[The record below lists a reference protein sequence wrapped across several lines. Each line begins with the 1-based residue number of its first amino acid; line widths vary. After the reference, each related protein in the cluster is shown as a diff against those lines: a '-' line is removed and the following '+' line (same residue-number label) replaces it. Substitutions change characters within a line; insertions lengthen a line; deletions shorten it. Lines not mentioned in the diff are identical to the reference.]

1 MVILVLN
8 CGSSSIKYQVIDMEQ
23 TGSTLL
29 AKGLVERIGLSD
41 GVLTHKPV
49 GRENFELHR
58 AIPDHTTGIKLVLDA
73 LTDPVH
79 GVIASLDEVK
89 AVGHR
94 VAHGGEFFPESC
106 IVTED
111 VKAKIRSLFE
121 IAPLHN
127 PANLEGVLSIEKV
140 LPGVKQVTVF
150 DTSFHQSIPAV
161 NYMYALPHAYY
172 EKYRVRKYGFHGTSH
187 KYVAKVGA
195 ELAGLDFHNSR
206 IITCHIGNGGSVTAI
221 LNGKSYDT
229 SMGFSPLDGLVMGTR
244 CGQKEGMSYAERN
257 TMMNKQSGVQGLT
270 GISSDMRDI
279 DRAYDEGNL
288 RAILARDM
296 YYGRIKKFI
305 GEYAAE
311 MGGVDMIIFTG
322 GVGEN
327 SCEMREAVCTGLEFM
342 GVKFDPAANKGARGV
357 NKILSAADSKVKV
370 ATIATNEELVIATDT
385 YPAACDKPLPREG
398 FGVGSGLQTTPAA
411 ATTAD
416 SIEAK
421 QQSIY
426 QF

>member
-8 CGSSSIKYQVIDMEQ
+8 CGSSSIKYQVIDMEDA
-23 TGSTLL
+23 SSKLL
-29 AKGLVERIGLSD
+29 AKGIVERIGLPEGD
-41 GVLTHKPV
+41 LTHKPV
-49 GRENFELHR
+49 GKEPFELHR
-58 AIPDHTTGIKLVLDA
+58 AIPDQTTGIKLVLDA

-79 GVIASLDEVK
+79 GVIASLEEVK

-111 VKAKIRSLFE
+111 AKAKIRSLFE

-187 KYVAKVGA
+187 KYVAKAGA

-244 CGQKEGMSYAERN
+244 CGQVDASAITFIGEKEGMSYAELN
-257 TMMNKQSGVQGLT
+257 DMMNKKSGVQGLT
-270 GISSDMRDI
+270 DISSDMRDI
-279 DRAYDEGNL
+279 DRAYDEGNP

-357 NKILSAADSKVKV
+357 NKILSAPDSKVKV

-385 YPAACDKPLPREG
+385 YNLVK
-398 FGVGSGLQTTPAA
+398 
-411 ATTAD
+411 
-416 SIEAK
+416 
-421 QQSIY
+421 
-426 QF
+426 

>member
-1 MVILVLN
+1 MIVLVLN
-8 CGSSSIKYQVIDMEQ
+8 CGSSSIKYQVIDIDDN
-23 TGSTLL
+23 SNALL
-29 AKGLVERIGLSD
+29 AKGLVDRIGLPEGS
-41 GVLTHKPV
+41 LTHKPS
-49 GRENFELHR
+49 GKDKFEMR
-58 AIPDHTTGIKLVLDA
+58 MPIPDHTTGISLVLKA

-79 GVIASLDEVK
+79 GVIASLSDVK

-94 VAHGGEFFPESC
+94 VAHGGEFFKSSC
-106 IVTED
+106 IVDEQ
-111 VKAKIRSLFE
+111 AKEHIRSLFE

-140 LPGVKQVTVF
+140 LPGVPQVTVF
-150 DTSFHQSIPAV
+150 DTSFHQTIPAT
-161 NYMYALPHAYY
+161 NYLYALPAEYY

-195 ELAGLDFHNSR
+195 GLAGIDINSSK

-244 CGQKEGMSYAERN
+244 CGMVDASAITFIGENEKMTYAELN
-257 TMMNKQSGVQGLT
+257 TMMNKKSGVLGMT

-279 DRAYDEGNL
+279 DAAYNAGNE

-296 YYGRIKKFI
+296 YYSRVKKFV

-311 MGGVDMIIFTG
+311 MGGVDLLIFTG

-327 SCEMREAVCTGLEFM
+327 SSELRASVCSNMEFM
-342 GVKFDPAANKGARGV
+342 GIKIDEKINAATHGDNA
-357 NKILSAADSKVKV
+357 ILSTADSKVKV
-370 ATIATNEELVIATDT
+370 AAIATNEELVIATDT
-385 YPAACDKPLPREG
+385 YELTKNL
-398 FGVGSGLQTTPAA
+398 
-411 ATTAD
+411 
-416 SIEAK
+416 
-421 QQSIY
+421 
-426 QF
+426 

>member
-8 CGSSSIKYQVIDMEQ
+8 CGSSSIKYQVIDMEAAS
-23 TGSTLL
+23 STLL
-29 AKGLVERIGLSD
+29 AKGIVERIGLPEGD
-41 GVLTHKPV
+41 LIHKPV
-49 GRENFELHR
+49 GKQPFELHR
-58 AIPDHTTGIKLVLDA
+58 PIPDHTTGIKLVLDA

-79 GVIASLDEVK
+79 GVIASLEEVK

-106 IVTED
+106 IVTEE
-111 VKAKIRSLFE
+111 VKSKIRSLFE

-161 NYMYALPHAYY
+161 NYKYALPHAYY

-187 KYVAKVGA
+187 KYVAKAGA

-244 CGQKEGMSYAERN
+244 CGQVDASAITFIGEKEGMSYAELN
-257 TMMNKQSGVQGLT
+257 DMMNKKSGVQGLT
-270 GISSDMRDI
+270 DISSDMRDI
-279 DRAYDEGNL
+279 DRAYDEGNP

-357 NKILSAADSKVKV
+357 NKILSAPDSKVKV

-385 YPAACDKPLPREG
+385 YNLVK
-398 FGVGSGLQTTPAA
+398 
-411 ATTAD
+411 
-416 SIEAK
+416 
-421 QQSIY
+421 
-426 QF
+426 